1 MVNSTNDPIAIAVSD
16 VKIQKQVQSSPLSTP
31 TQKKVIAFALD
42 ALFSPEPLSLY
53 PGAQTLLENLHSSN
67 YEIIILS
74 PASTSWELE
83 FIYAELVMAGLA
95 EKISEANIIADLR
108 IIEQDKRKKLA
119 LILALV
125 KDHCLHEKYQ
135 SEDYLI
141 VTKNGYFSR
150 IDGYDR
156 VSLVTTERPF
166 FISTTDL
173 TPAPRSYE
181 ELEERLCRPQA
192 FNARKAG
199 EITRGKVL
207 TGITVGAGG
216 LGIGGVGVAVIGLVL
231 VVLAV
236 AANPLNAPI
245 LALTLMGGGLIVGL
259 FGLSTAGIADKFQLE
274 PSATLRTSMGR

>member
-1 MVNSTNDPIAIAVSD
+1 MLNSTNDSTAIAVSD
-16 VKIQKQVQSSPLSTP
+16 VKRQKQVQSSPLNTP

-74 PASTSWELE
+74 PASTSWELG

-119 LILALV
+119 SILALV
-125 KDHCLHEKYQ
+125 KDHCLHEKYR

-156 VSLVTTERPF
+156 VSLVTTEMPF
-166 FISTTDL
+166 FTSPTDL
-173 TPAPRSYE
+173 TPAPRSYK

-207 TGITVGAGG
+207 TGITVGFGV
-216 LGIGGVGVAVIGLVL
+216 LGCGTV
-231 VVLAV
+231 
-236 AANPLNAPI
+236 PS
-245 LALTLMGGGLIVGL
+245 GLIVTVL
-259 FGLSTAGIADKFQLE
+259 SVLASTACPILGLTLVGVGCLAIIAWALMLVSKPE
-274 PSATLRTSMGR
+274 PSATFKTSMRR